1 MEPHHQLQ
9 HQQEEEASSNS
20 VEPRHQH
27 QHQQEEE
34 EEASLVE
41 PHQQHQQQHHLEEE
55 ASSVEPH
62 HQHQHQHQL
71 EEEASSAAAKA
82 ARWSSRKAPGRN
94 ATRDEPHTRLHRGFN
109 SGGAAT
115 AAVVKSFSDARLQF
129 EFECNWSH
137 EPALRKFKYY

>member
-1 MEPHHQLQ
+1 MEPHQQLQ
-9 HQQEEEASSNS
+9 HQQEEEASS
-20 VEPRHQH
+20 VEPRHQ
-27 QHQQEEE
+27 QHQQEEG

-41 PHQQHQQQHHLEEE
+41 PHQQQQHQQEEE
-55 ASSVEPH
+55 ASSVET
-62 HQHQHQHQL
+62 HQQHQHQL

-115 AAVVKSFSDARLQF
+115 AAVVKSFSDARLRMQF
-129 EFECNWSH
+129 EFECNWTH
-137 EPALRKFKYY
+137 KPAPRKFEYYSY